1 MLSQA
6 DAFHIFRWSKI
17 SLALAVLRVIP
28 NWSKIRPFAIAMPVI
43 FLVFWATLLTTM
55 ITTCA
60 IHTQWQSSQAQILI
74 CGPGYR
80 ITIVSTVRES
90 SAELALDYGSLI
102 WRLFFIP
109 KSGRSC

>member
-17 SLALAVLRVIP
+17 SIALAVLRVIP
-28 NWSKIRPFAIAMPVI
+28 NWSRIRPFAIAMPVI
-43 FLVFWATLLTTM
+43 FLVFWAALLTTM

-60 IHTQWQSSQAQILI
+60 IHTEWHSSQAQILI

-80 ITIVSTVRES
+80 VTIVSTVREW
-90 SAELALDYGSLI
+90 SAELVLDYGSLI
-102 WRLFFIP
+102 WRLSLVTN
-109 KSGRSC
+109 SGRSC